1 MCTYR
6 KSPPKGIIIKTKPLP
21 LALPRLPRVL
31 NGDTS
36 EDAGNQRRSHEQHT
50 EYDGSPADPLEFAD
64 GEDSNEE
71 EEDRDFGEVDGWDV
85 GDLRDP
91 CVLETL
97 VSWE

>member
-1 MCTYR
+1 
-6 KSPPKGIIIKTKPLP
+6 
-21 LALPRLPRVL
+21 
-31 NGDTS
+31 
-36 EDAGNQRRSHEQHT
+36 
-50 EYDGSPADPLEFAD
+50 LEFAD